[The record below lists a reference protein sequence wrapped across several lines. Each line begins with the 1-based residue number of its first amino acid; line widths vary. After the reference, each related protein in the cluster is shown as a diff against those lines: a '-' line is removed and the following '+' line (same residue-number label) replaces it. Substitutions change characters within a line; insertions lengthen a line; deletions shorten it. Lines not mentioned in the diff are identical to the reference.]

1 MRSFRNVDRFRADR
15 SKVERLRADGMTLA
29 TLAARYGI
37 SLETVSRIFVEEW
50 GYPLQRR
57 KSRRNPTPSENQL
70 PDFAPGRKY
79 KIKDD
84 EFFFLEEM
92 GCRAGSL
99 WIFRSKAGWKATFT
113 HPQLV
118 GEKVRTA

>member
-1 MRSFRNVDRFRADR
+1 MRSFRNVDRFRTDR
-15 SKVERLRADGMTLA
+15 AKVERLRADGMTLT

-50 GYPLQRR
+50 GYPPQWR
-57 KSRRNPTPSENQL
+57 KSRRNPTPSEKQL

-79 KIKDD
+79 KIRED
-84 EFFFLEEM
+84 EYLFLEEM

-99 WIFRSKAGWKATFT
+99 WIFRAPVGWKITFT
-113 HPQLV
+113 YPQLV
-118 GEKVRTA
+118 GEEVRTA